1 MRQLLNDTTRTRLV
15 SNLFKKVACFTD
27 IHFGLKS
34 NSSVHNQDC
43 EDFVD
48 WYIAK
53 AKEEGC
59 DTGIFMGD
67 WHHNRNSLNIT
78 TMDYSLRALEKLGQA
93 FDKFY
98 FFPGNHD
105 LYYKDKRDI
114 HSVEFGKYIPG
125 ITVVHHP
132 ITEGNV
138 TLCPWLVGDEW
149 RSIGKQGG
157 KYIFGHFE
165 LPSFFMNAMVQMPDH
180 GEIQL
185 DSFQN
190 YELGFSGH
198 FHKRQQQKNMIYIGN
213 AFPHNYADTWDDD
226 RGMMI
231 LEWDGQP
238 EYHTWPA
245 QPTFRTVK
253 LSQLIDD
260 ADKIIKPK
268 QHLRVALDIDISYEE
283 ASFIKEKFIA
293 DYDIRELTL
302 IAEKKEIEIN
312 TNIDIQSFESVD
324 QIVSSQIVN
333 IDSDQFDKNMLLSIY
348 NSL

>member
-1 MRQLLNDTTRTRLV
+1 MTQ
-15 SNLFKKVACFTD
+15 LFKKVACFTD

-34 NSSVHNQDC
+34 NSQVHNQDC
-43 EDFVD
+43 EEFVD

-78 TMDYSLRALEKLGQA
+78 TMDYSLRALEKLGSA
-93 FDKFY
+93 FDQFY

-125 ITVVHHP
+125 ITIVHEP
-132 ITEGNV
+132 ITTGDV
-138 TLCPWLVGDEW
+138 TMCPWLVGEEW
-149 RSIGKQGG
+149 KAIGKKKA

-165 LPSFFMNAMVQMPDH
+165 LPHFYMNAMVQMPDH

-185 DSFQN
+185 DAFDG

-198 FHKRQQQKNMIYIGN
+198 FHKRQSKGNMHYIGN
-213 AFPHNYADTWDDD
+213 AFPHNYADAWDDD

-231 LEWDGQP
+231 LEWGGQP
-238 EYHTWPA
+238 EYHSWNN

-253 LSQLIDD
+253 LSQLIDE
-260 ADKIIKPK
+260 ADTLIKPK
-268 QHLRVALDIDISYEE
+268 QHLRVTLDIDISYEE
-283 ASFIKEKFIA
+283 ASFIKENFMA
-293 DYDIRELTL
+293 NYNIRELTL
-302 IAEKKEIEIN
+302 ITEKKQVEIN
-312 TNIDIQSFESVD
+312 TDIDIQAFESVD
-324 QIVSSQIVN
+324 QIVSSQLVN
-333 IDSDQFDKNMLLSIY
+333 IESDTYNKNTLLAIY

>member
-1 MRQLLNDTTRTRLV
+1 
-15 SNLFKKVACFTD
+15 
-27 IHFGLKS
+27 
-34 NSSVHNQDC
+34 
-43 EDFVD
+43 
-48 WYIAK
+48 
-53 AKEEGC
+53 
-59 DTGIFMGD
+59 MGD

-125 ITVVHHP
+125 ITVVHEP
-132 ITEGNV
+132 TTIGDV
-138 TLCPWLVGDEW
+138 TLCPWLVGEEW
-149 RSIGKQGG
+149 RSVGKKGG

-180 GEIQL
+180 GEINL
-185 DSFQN
+185 DSFKN

-198 FHKRQQQKNMIYIGN
+198 FHKRQQKGNMIYIGN
-213 AFPHNYADTWDDD
+213 AFPHNYADAWDDE
-226 RGMMI
+226 RGMMVM
-231 LEWDGQP
+231 EWGGEP
-238 EYHTWPA
+238 EYHTWDN
-245 QPTFRTVK
+245 QPTFRTLK
-253 LSQLIDD
+253 LSELIDG
-260 ADKIIKPK
+260 ADTIIKTK
-268 QHLRVALDIDISYEE
+268 QHLRVSLDIDITFEE

-302 IAEKKEIEIN
+302 IAEKKELEIN
-312 TNIDIQSFESVD
+312 TNIDIQAFESVD
-324 QIVSSQIVN
+324 QIVSSQI
-333 IDSDQFDKNMLLSIY
+333 ISIESDQFDKNTLLSIY

>member
-1 MRQLLNDTTRTRLV
+1 MT
-15 SNLFKKVACFTD
+15 NLFKKAALFTD

-53 AKEEGC
+53 AKAEGC
-59 DTGIFMGD
+59 DTGIFLGD

-78 TMDYSLRALEKLGQA
+78 TMDYSIRSLEKLGAA
-93 FDKFY
+93 FDQFF

-125 ITVVHHP
+125 VTVIHQP
-132 ITEGNV
+132 TTIGNV

-149 RSIGKQGG
+149 KQLQ
-157 KYIFGHFE
+157 KSKSQYVFGHFE
-165 LPSFFMNAMVQMPDH
+165 LPHFFMNAMVQMPDH
-180 GEIQL
+180 GEVQL
-185 DSFQN
+185 EHFN
-190 YELGFSGH
+190 KFELCFSGH
-198 FHKRQQQKNMIYIGN
+198 FHKRQQRGNMVYIGN
-213 AFPHNYADTWDDD
+213 AFPHNYADAWDDE
-226 RGMMI
+226 RGMTI
-231 LEWDGQP
+231 FEWGGKP
-238 EYHTWPA
+238 EFHAWED

-253 LSQLIDD
+253 LSQLIDE
-260 ADKIIKPK
+260 ADTIIKPK
-268 QHLRVALDIDISYEE
+268 QHLRVTLDIDITYEE

-302 IAEKKEIEIN
+302 IAEKKEVEIN
-312 TNIDIQSFESVD
+312 TNIDVQAFESVD

-333 IDSDQFDKNMLLSIY
+333 IDSDTYNKNTLLAIY

>member
-1 MRQLLNDTTRTRLV
+1 M

-34 NSSVHNQDC
+34 NSSTHNQDC

-78 TMDYSLRALEKLGQA
+78 TMDYSLRALEKLGKA
-93 FDKFY
+93 FDQFY

-125 ITVVHHP
+125 ITVVHEP
-132 ITEGNV
+132 TTIGDV

-149 RSIGKQGG
+149 RTIGKKGG

-185 DSFQN
+185 NSFER

-213 AFPHNYADTWDDD
+213 AFPHNYADAWDDE

-231 LEWDGQP
+231 LEWGGQP
-238 EYHTWPA
+238 EYHSWPN
-245 QPTFRTVK
+245 QPTFRTIT
-253 LSQLIDD
+253 LSRLIDE
-260 ADKIIKPK
+260 AESLILPK
-268 QHLRVALDIDISYEE
+268 QHLRVTLDIDITYEE
-283 ASFIKEKFIA
+283 ASFIKEKFMS
-293 DYDIRELTL
+293 DYSIRELTL
-302 IAEKKEIEIN
+302 ITEKKNVEIN
-312 TNIDIQSFESVD
+312 TDIDIQSFESVD
-324 QIVSSQIVN
+324 QIVSSQLVN
-333 IDSDQFDKNMLLSIY
+333 IESDTYNKNTLLSIY